1 MGGAAEGRESGRKG
15 DGGVPSSAPKAL
27 DQEGA
32 NDLAGWVWVPA
43 GDGVAGDL
51 EPWVVAGRGAA
62 TGRIYIYICM
72 YVSGPEEPCPQS
84 TSWTGVE
91 GGVAPRRAP
100 TRYIPPPNEM
110 THVKASLVV
119 GGLRAPQATLRG
131 ARPCPGERTGGQ
143 HTEPLTGT
151 TGPRG
156 EDRRPSHMTGT
167 TGPGGDGRPGP
178 ITGTT
183 GLGVR
188 RTPRL

>member
-1 MGGAAEGRESGRKG
+1 MNRWEAPRREGNQGERVAAGSRPARQS
-15 DGGVPSSAPKAL
+15 L

-43 GDGVAGDL
+43 GDGVAGTLSPGWWQGEGPRLD
-51 EPWVVAGRGAA
+51 V
-62 TGRIYIYICM
+62 YIYM

-156 EDRRPSHMTGT
+156 EDGRPSHMTGT

-188 RTPRL
+188 RAPRL